1 MPSENDRAG
10 RGATTRVTN
19 CSSPGGGAT
28 SIELR
33 VADDGLLELRV
44 QPGSIGRLT
53 PEDAAGLR
61 RQIADTIADALQ
73 GVRWKS

>member
-1 MPSENDRAG
+1 MPNENDREG

-33 VADDGLLELRV
+33 VVDGLLEFRV
-44 QPGSIGRLT
+44 QPGSIGLLT

-73 GVRWKS
+73 GARWKS